1 MPLNV
6 LVVDDSSVM
15 RAMIIKTMR
24 MSGLDLG
31 EVHQAANGQEGLDA
45 ARDNWVDLVV
55 ADINMPIMN
64 GEEMIDQMK
73 ADPELAHLPT
83 IVIST
88 EGSATRI
95 GRLER
100 KGVKFIHKPFTPE
113 IIRDTIKALTEIDG
127 DAAAPTMTGTGDD
140 DDPESF

>member
-6 LVVDDSSVM
+6 LIVDDSSVM
-15 RAMIIKTMR
+15 RAMIAKTIR

-31 EVHQAANGQEGLDA
+31 EVYQAGNGQEGLEA

-55 ADINMPIMN
+55 ADINMPVMN
-64 GEEMIDQMK
+64 GEEMIDHMK
-73 ADPELAHLPT
+73 ADPELAGLPT

-95 GRLER
+95 ERLES

-113 IIRDTIKALTEIDG
+113 LIRDSIHALTGIG
-127 DAAAPTMTGTGDD
+127 DSDA
-140 DDPESF
+140 

>member
-6 LVVDDSSVM
+6 LIVDDSSVM
-15 RAMIIKTMR
+15 RAMIAKTIR

-31 EVHQAANGQEGLDA
+31 DVYQAGNGQEGLEA
-45 ARDNWVDLVV
+45 ARNNWVDLVV
-55 ADINMPIMN
+55 ADINMPVMN

-73 ADPELAHLPT
+73 ADPELSDLPT

-95 GRLER
+95 ERLES
-100 KGVKFIHKPFTPE
+100 KGVKFVHKPFTPE
-113 IIRDTIKALTEIDG
+113 IIRDSIQALTGIG
-127 DAAAPTMTGTGDD
+127 DSHEP
-140 DDPESF
+140 

>member
-6 LVVDDSSVM
+6 LIVDDSSVM
-15 RAMIIKTMR
+15 RAMIVKTIR

-31 EVHQAANGQEGLDA
+31 EVYQAGNGQEGLDA

-55 ADINMPIMN
+55 ADINMPVMN
-64 GEEMIDQMK
+64 GEEMIDHMK
-73 ADPELAHLPT
+73 ADPELADLPT

-95 GRLER
+95 ERLES

-113 IIRDTIKALTEIDG
+113 LIRDSIHALTGIG
-127 DAAAPTMTGTGDD
+127 GSDA
-140 DDPESF
+140 S

>member
-6 LVVDDSSVM
+6 LIVDDSSVM
-15 RAMIIKTMR
+15 RAMIIKTIR

-31 EVHQAANGQEGLDA
+31 DIYQAGNGQEGLDA
-45 ARDNWVDLVV
+45 ARGNWVDLVV
-55 ADINMPIMN
+55 ADINMPVMN

-73 ADPELAHLPT
+73 ADPELSDLPT

-95 GRLER
+95 ERLER

-113 IIRDTIKALTEIDG
+113 IIRDSIHALTGIGPTETGESD
-127 DAAAPTMTGTGDD
+127 DAGT
-140 DDPESF
+140 F

>member
-6 LVVDDSSVM
+6 LIVDDSSVM
-15 RAMIIKTMR
+15 RAMIIKTIR

-31 EVHQAANGQEGLDA
+31 DVYQAGNGKEGLDA
-45 ARDNWVDLVV
+45 ARENWVDLVV
-55 ADINMPIMN
+55 ADINMPVMN

-73 ADPELAHLPT
+73 ADPELSALPT

-95 GRLER
+95 QRLEK
-100 KGVKFIHKPFTPE
+100 KGVTFIHKPFTPE
-113 IIRDTIKALTEIDG
+113 IIRDAIQDLTGI
-127 DAAAPTMTGTGDD
+127 TGIGGSD
-140 DDPESF
+140 ESGAF

>member
-6 LVVDDSSVM
+6 LIVDDSSVM
-15 RAMIIKTMR
+15 RAMIIKTIR

-31 EVHQAANGQEGLDA
+31 DVYQAGNRQEGLEA
-45 ARDNWVDLVV
+45 ARNNWIDLVV
-55 ADINMPIMN
+55 ADINMPVMN
-64 GEEMIDQMK
+64 GEEMIDRMK
-73 ADPELAHLPT
+73 ADPELADLPT

-95 GRLER
+95 ERLER

-113 IIRDTIKALTEIDG
+113 IIRDSNHTLTGIG
-127 DAAAPTMTGTGDD
+127 DSHA
-140 DDPESF
+140 S